1 VPNLVGDGSEGGD
14 RRWGGS
20 GSYWRR
26 WRCSILQAGMPEGDG
41 EVVEELL
48 QIGVVLL
55 VPLAG
60 VGRLCVG
67 GSTGG
72 RVAAELGSHRR
83 CGEQH
88 SGARKR
94 NWVGR

>member
-1 VPNLVGDGSEGGD
+1 
-14 RRWGGS
+14 
-20 GSYWRR
+20 
-26 WRCSILQAGMPEGDG
+26 MPEGGG

-60 VGRLCVG
+60 MGWLCVG

-72 RVAAELGSHRR
+72 RAAAELGAHPRG
-83 CGEQH
+83 GEQH
-88 SGARKR
+88 SGARKQ